1 MTPDFA
7 DKLATYI
14 NNVTNAHTS
23 QQAERQI
30 SHLFLSFVTDAF
42 GVKYEDIELEH
53 HITMTRVQKH
63 GYVDALFGDLL
74 IEFKRN
80 IKTDLGSNVDQL
92 RDYMRDM
99 PELHRYIGML
109 TDGLNFRTYVLDDAE
124 EAKELDHFDIANVT
138 ADAAYLWLDSYLF
151 SRKEI
156 EPTADD
162 IVQRF
167 GVKSPVFQLVQQ
179 RLGRLLREIEDDAE
193 LDVWRGQ
200 WKALLS
206 KVYGSDIADDDLFIR
221 HTYLSQFAKLLVF
234 AALEGRPDKLNIPSI
249 VNGEAFHK
257 HGVSNIGENDFFAW
271 LMMINIRGESINLL
285 YALSAELQVYDLSAI
300 RQDLLK
306 QLYQNLVDPET
317 RHDLGEYYTPDWL
330 AQLTLQEIDYRT
342 PQSLLDPACGSGT
355 FLFNAIRRLA
365 DNGLTGRELVDFA
378 LNNIVGTDV
387 HPLAVTIARINYLL
401 ALSEHL
407 ETGNSDGDVP
417 PLPVFLA
424 DALTRPLE
432 NRSPDSVTIAVDWE
446 KDELFRIP
454 LESASDADKL
464 TRTINEMDEIAKIVA
479 TPEQAA
485 RMANSFSRWAQDI
498 YSGLNSPVFRNL
510 WAGNFRL
517 LAALIREGRDS
528 IWAYILKNL
537 SRPLVLAEKG
547 FDVVIGNPPW
557 LSYRYINNPAWQDEV
572 KALYIYYELIDSG
585 DVKLFTQ
592 MDLSTLFF
600 AHAKD
605 RYLKDNGTLAFV
617 MPRSVLTGAKQHR
630 PFQRQGMT
638 RILDV
643 GDVSPL
649 FNVPAAVLI
658 LSNQNIAKANIP
670 TKIYEATF
678 DKHEL
683 PLIEAEPLLS
693 MGETIT
699 NFVDPKIAGI
709 YYYEL
714 FAQGASLV
722 PRNLCFVRPAGL
734 PNMPIVETDPEL
746 DKDAKAPW
754 RMEDLRQSDMKL
766 EGQASAPY
774 IYATLLSKHLLPFG
788 YQKLNMVALPAKQN
802 EHGKIE
808 MLEDV
813 LQFAATGHIRDF
825 NTWFDKM
832 RKIWSERK
840 KSTTSE
846 TLAEWFNYRNKLTS
860 QNVRDSFRVIY
871 NSSGT
876 NLASCVMETDF
887 EDLRIY
893 RRRVRQFVVD
903 TTCYYFSAETVAEAH
918 YLCAILNSQSVDQ
931 QIKAHQPEGLWG
943 ARHIHRTPFEACA
956 IPIFDTNNP
965 DHLELARLSQ
975 EAHARIEEMK
985 GMEENRLLNGGPG
998 RARNAAREIVADEIT
1013 AIDEIAR
1020 RIIAE

>member
-1 MTPDFA
+1 MVPNFA
-7 DKLATYI
+7 EKLQAYI
-14 NNVTNAHTS
+14 ENLTS
-23 QQAERQI
+23 ARKNQVSERQI
-30 SHLFLSFVTDAF
+30 SHLFLGFISDAF
-42 GVKYEDIELEH
+42 GVNYEDVELEH
-53 HITMTRVQKH
+53 HVTMTKVQKH
-63 GYVDALFGDLL
+63 GYVDALLGDLL
-74 IEFKRN
+74 IEFKRD
-80 IKTDLGSNVDQL
+80 IKTDLGANIDQL
-92 RDYMRDM
+92 SDYMRDM
-99 PELHRYIGML
+99 PELHRYVGML
-109 TDGLNFRTYVLDDAE
+109 TDGIEFRTYVLDENE
-124 EAKELDHFDIANVT
+124 EAKE
-138 ADAAYLWLDSYLF
+138 ADQFNISKVDAEFAYLWLDSYLF
-151 SRKEI
+151 SRQNI

-167 GVKSPVFQLVQQ
+167 GVKSPTFQLVQQ
-179 RLGRLLREIEDDAE
+179 TLTRLLSEIEDKRE

-200 WKALLS
+200 WKSLLS
-206 KVYGSDIADDDLFIR
+206 KVYGSDIADDNLFIR
-221 HTYLSQFAKLLVF
+221 HTYLAQFAKLLVF
-234 AALEGRPDKLNIPSI
+234 AALEGRPDSTDLPSI
-249 VNGEAFHK
+249 VNGKAFEK
-257 HGVSNIGENDFFAW
+257 HGVSNIGENDFFSW
-271 LMMINIRGESINLL
+271 LMMPDIRTESINLL

-330 AQLTLQEIDYRT
+330 AQLTLEEINYRA
-342 PQSLLDPACGSGT
+342 PLSLFDPACGSGT

-365 DNGLTGRELVDFA
+365 EKGLTGRELVDFA

-407 ETGNSDGDVP
+407 ETDLSTGEVP
-417 PLPVFLA
+417 PLPIFMA
-424 DALTRPLE
+424 DALIRPLE
-432 NRSPDSVTIAVDWE
+432 NRSPDSVTFAVDWDR
-446 KDELFRIP
+446 DEVFRIP
-454 LESASDADKL
+454 LESAVDADKL
-464 TRTINEMDEIAKIVA
+464 TNTIDYMNE
-479 TPEQAA
+479 AA
-485 RMANSFSRWAQDI
+485 GILGDPQQTVKLFIRYLQQI
-498 YSGLNSPVFRNL
+498 YKGLTNQTFRNL
-510 WAGNFRL
+510 WASNFQL
-517 LAALIREGRDS
+517 LVELIRDRRDS

-547 FDVVIGNPPW
+547 FDLVVGNPPW
-557 LSYRYINNPAWQDEV
+557 LSYRYINSAVWQDEV
-572 KALYIYYELIDSG
+572 KALYLHYQLIGSD

-605 RYLKDNGTLAFV
+605 RYLKDGGTLAFV

-643 GDVSPL
+643 GNVSPL

-658 LSNQNIAKANIP
+658 LSDGNIKKADIP
-670 TKIYEATF
+670 TKTYRATF

-683 PLIEAEPLLS
+683 PLSEAEPFLS
-693 MGETIT
+693 VGETLT
-699 NFVDPKIAGI
+699 SFVDPEIRSI

-734 PNMPIVETDPEL
+734 PNMPIVEIDPEL

-754 RMEDLRQSDMKL
+754 RMENLRQSDMRL

-788 YQKLNMVALPAKQN
+788 YQNLNMVALPARQN
-802 EHGKIE
+802 DAGKLE

-813 LQFAATGHIRDF
+813 LQFAATAHIRDF

-832 RKIWSERK
+832 NKLWDERK
-840 KSTTSE
+840 KSTTTE

-860 QNVRDSFRVIY
+860 QNVKDRFRVIY
-871 NSSGT
+871 GGSGT
-876 NLASCVMETDF
+876 NIACCVLDLDYE
-887 EDLRIY
+887 ELRIY
-893 RRRVRQFVVD
+893 RRRVQQFVVD
-903 TTCYYFSAETVAEAH
+903 TTCYYLSTETEAEAH
-918 YLCAILNSQSVDQ
+918 YLCAILNSQPVDE

-956 IPIFDTNNP
+956 IPIFEADNP
-965 DHLELARLSQ
+965 DHLELARLSIA
-975 EAHARIEEMK
+975 AHEKIEEMK
-985 GMEENRLLNGGPG
+985 GMEENQLLNGGPG
-998 RARNAAREIVADEIT
+998 RARGRAREILADEIN
-1013 AIDEIAR
+1013 AIDIIAR
-1020 RIIAE
+1020 RLLEE

>member
-1 MTPDFA
+1 MKPDFPEQM
-7 DKLATYI
+7 TNYI
-14 NNVTNAHTS
+14 RNVKDAHTG
-23 QQAERQI
+23 QQSERQI
-30 SHLFLSFVTDAF
+30 SHLFLGFIAEAF
-42 GVKYEDIELEH
+42 GVKYEYIELEH
-53 HITMTRVQKH
+53 HVTMSKVQKH
-63 GYVDALFGDLL
+63 GYIDALLGDLI
-74 IEFKRN
+74 IEFKRD
-80 IKTDLGSNVDQL
+80 IKTGLGANIDQL
-92 RDYMRDM
+92 TNYMRDM
-99 PELHRYIGML
+99 PELHRYVGVL
-109 TDGLNFRTYVLDDAE
+109 TDGIEFRTYVLN
-124 EAKELDHFDIANVT
+124 EAKEAKEVDRFIIT
-138 ADAAYLWLDSYLF
+138 SADPDVAFLWFDSYLF
-151 SRKEI
+151 SCQHI

-167 GVKSPVFQLVQQ
+167 GVDSPTFQLAQQ
-179 RLGRLLREIEDDAE
+179 TLTRLLSAIEDNTE

-221 HTYLSQFAKLLVF
+221 HTYLSQFAKMLLF
-234 AALEGRPDKLNIPSI
+234 AALEGRPAHNEVPLI
-249 VNGEAFHK
+249 VTGEAFHN
-257 HGVSNIGENDFFAW
+257 HGVSNIGENDFFSW
-271 LMMINIRGESINLL
+271 MLMEEIRKESIDMLL
-285 YALSAELQVYDLSAI
+285 ALSAELQVYDLSAI

-330 AQLTLQEIDYRT
+330 AQLTLEEIDYRA

-365 DNGLTGRELVDFA
+365 DQGLRGRELVEFA
-378 LNNIVGTDV
+378 LNNIVGTDI
-387 HPLAVTIARINYLL
+387 HPLAVTIARINCLL
-401 ALSEHL
+401 ALSEHIG
-407 ETGNSDGDVP
+407 TDNSDGDVP

-424 DALTRPLE
+424 DALIGPLTYRGPE
-432 NRSPDSVTIAVDWE
+432 AVPIAVDIE
-446 KDELFRIP
+446 NDEEFRIP
-454 LESASDADKL
+454 LASATDADKL
-464 TRTINEMDEIAKIVA
+464 TKTIDYMDDMAKLVVSPQQA
-479 TPEQAA
+479 EQMGKIF
-485 RMANSFSRWAQDI
+485 RKWVQDI
-498 YSGLNSPVFRNL
+498 YSGLTNTTFRNL
-510 WAGNFRL
+510 WGENFKL
-517 LAALIREGRDS
+517 LVKLIRDGRDS

-547 FDVVIGNPPW
+547 FDVVVGNPPW
-557 LSYRYINNPAWQDEV
+557 LAYRYINSPVWQDEV
-572 KALYIYYELIDSG
+572 KSLYIHYQLIDSG

-600 AHAKD
+600 AHSKD
-605 RYLKDNGTLAFV
+605 RYLKDGGTLAFV

-658 LSNQNIAKANIP
+658 QSDGNIAKSNIP
-670 TKIYEATF
+670 TKTYQATF
-678 DKHEL
+678 EKHEL
-683 PLIEAEPLLS
+683 PLLEAEPLL
-693 MGETIT
+693 TTDDTVT
-699 NFVDPKIAGI
+699 NFVDPKIRSI

-754 RMEDLRQSDMKL
+754 RMENLRQSEMKL

-788 YQKLNMVALPAKQN
+788 YQKLNMVALPARQN
-802 EHGKIE
+802 EEGKLE

-825 NTWFDKM
+825 NTWFDKTN
-832 RKIWSERK
+832 KFWDKHKKTDITLSER
-840 KSTTSE
+840 
-846 TLAEWFNYRNKLTS
+846 YDYHKLLTK
-860 QNVRDSFRVIY
+860 QNATDRYRVIY
-871 NSSGT
+871 GGSGT
-876 NLASCVMETDF
+876 NIASCVLETNF

-903 TTCYYFSAETVAEAH
+903 TKTYYYAPDSLEEAH
-918 YLCAILNSQSVDQ
+918 YLCAFLNAPYVNESIKQHQSQ
-931 QIKAHQPEGLWG
+931 GLWG
-943 ARHIHRTPFEACA
+943 ERDIHRTPFEACA
-956 IPIFDTNNP
+956 IPIFEANNP
-965 DHLELARLSQ
+965 DHLELARLSMA
-975 EAHARIEEMK
+975 AHAKIEDMK

-998 RARNAAREIVADEIT
+998 RARNAAREIVADELD
-1013 AIDEIAR
+1013 AIDAIAR
-1020 RIIAE
+1020 RLLDQ

>member
-7 DKLATYI
+7 EKLQTYI
-14 NNVTNAHTS
+14 VNLASARKS
-23 QQAERQI
+23 QVSERQI
-30 SHLFLSFVTDAF
+30 SHLFLGFISDAF
-42 GVKYEDIELEH
+42 GVNYEDVELEH
-53 HITMTRVQKH
+53 HVTMTKVQKH
-63 GYVDALFGDLL
+63 GYVDALLGDLV
-74 IEFKRN
+74 IEFKRDIN
-80 IKTDLGSNVDQL
+80 TDLGANIDQL
-92 RDYMRDM
+92 SNYMRDM
-99 PELHRYIGML
+99 PALHRYVGML
-109 TDGLNFRTYVLDDAE
+109 TDGIEFRTYVLDEAE
-124 EAKELDHFDIANVT
+124 EAKEVDQFLIT
-138 ADAAYLWLDSYLF
+138 SADAEVAYLWFDSYLF
-151 SRKEI
+151 SRQNI

-167 GVKSPVFQLVQQ
+167 GVKSPTFQLVDQT
-179 RLGRLLREIEDDAE
+179 LTGLLSEIEENKE

-206 KVYGSDIADDDLFIR
+206 KVYGSDIADDNLFIR

-234 AALEGRPDKLNIPSI
+234 AALEGRPDITELPSI

-257 HGVSNIGENDFFAW
+257 HGVSNIGENDFFSW
-271 LMMINIRGESINLL
+271 LMMSDIRTESINLL
-285 YALSAELQVYDLSAI
+285 YALSAELQVYDLGAI

-330 AQLTLQEIDYRT
+330 AQLTLKEIDYDA

-365 DNGLTGRELVDFA
+365 DQGLTGRELVDFA

-407 ETGNSDGDVP
+407 ETGNGGSEVP

-424 DALTRPLE
+424 DALIGPLTY
-432 NRSPDSVTIAVDWE
+432 RGPAAVPIAVDVE
-446 KDELFRIP
+446 KDEAFHIP
-454 LESASDADKL
+454 LESAVDEEKL
-464 TRTINEMDEIAKIVA
+464 TKTIDYMDDVAKLA
-479 TPEQAA
+479 RPEKAA
-485 RMANSFSRWAQDI
+485 DTAKVFRRMVQDI
-498 YSGLNSPVFRNL
+498 YSGLTNRTFGNH
-510 WAGNFRL
+510 WASNFQL
-517 LAALIREGRDS
+517 LVELIRDGRDS

-547 FDVVIGNPPW
+547 FDVVAGNPPW
-557 LSYRYINNPAWQDEV
+557 LSYRYINSPAWQEEV
-572 KALYIYYELIDSG
+572 KALYIHYQLIDSG
-585 DVKLFTQ
+585 DVNLFTQ

-605 RYLKDNGTLAFV
+605 RYLKDKGTLAFV

-649 FNVPAAVLI
+649 FNVPSAVI
-658 LSNQNIAKANIP
+658 ISSSGDIAKADIP
-670 TKIYEATF
+670 TTTFRATF

-683 PLIEAEPLLS
+683 PLSEAEPLLS
-693 MGETIT
+693 VGETAT
-699 NFVDPKIAGI
+699 SFVDPKIRTI

-754 RMEDLRQSDMKL
+754 KGIKL
-766 EGQASAPY
+766 EGTVHNPY

-788 YQKLNMVALPAKQN
+788 WQKLNMVALPAKQD
-802 EHGKIE
+802 EAGKLE
-808 MLEDV
+808 MLQDV
-813 LQFAATGHIRDF
+813 LAFAVEGYHRSF
-825 NTWFDKM
+825 LTWFEKVSN
-832 RKIWSERK
+832 IWDERK
-840 KSTTSE
+840 SATTTE
-846 TLAEWFNYRNKLTS
+846 TLLEWFNYRNKLTA
-860 QNVRDSFRVIY
+860 QNVTDRFRVIY
-871 NSSGT
+871 GGSGT
-876 NLASCVMETDF
+876 NIACCVLETEF
-887 EDLRIY
+887 EDLRVY
-893 RRRVRQFVVD
+893 RRRVSGFVVD
-903 TTCYYFSAETVAEAH
+903 TTCFHYTAQTKAEAH
-918 YLCAILNSQSVDQ
+918 YLCAILNSPFVNDE
-931 QIKAHQPEGLWG
+931 IKAHQPEGLWG
-943 ARHIHRTPFEACA
+943 ARHIQRTPFEACA
-956 IPIFDTNNP
+956 IPIFEADNP
-965 DHLELARLSQ
+965 DHLELARLSMA
-975 EAHARIEEMK
+975 AHEKIDEMK
-985 GMEENRLLNGGPG
+985 GMEENQLLNGGPG
-998 RARNAAREIVADEIT
+998 RARNKAREIVADEIN

-1020 RIIAE
+1020 RLLEE

>member
-1 MTPDFA
+1 MTAGFDA
-7 DKLATYI
+7 KLETYI
-14 NNVTNAHTS
+14 GNIANAHAS
-23 QQAERQI
+23 QKSERQI
-30 SHLFLSFVTDAF
+30 SHVFLNFITDAF
-42 GVKYEDIELEH
+42 GVQYEAIELEH
-53 HITMTRVQKH
+53 HITMTKVRKH
-63 GYVDALFGDLL
+63 GYVDALLGDLL
-74 IEFKRN
+74 VEFKRN
-80 IKTDLGSNVDQL
+80 IETKLEENIEQL
-92 RDYMRDM
+92 SGYMRDM
-99 PELHRYIGML
+99 PELHRYVGML
-109 TDGLNFRTYVLDDAE
+109 TDGIRFRTYVLDEAGQ
-124 EAKELDHFDIANVT
+124 AKEVDQFNIVNAKAHV
-138 ADAAYLWLDSYLF
+138 AYLWLDSYLF
-151 SRKEI
+151 SRQNI

-167 GVKSPVFQLVQQ
+167 GVNSPTFNLVQQ
-179 RLGRLLREIEDDAE
+179 RLSRLLSEIEENKE

-206 KVYGSDIADDDLFIR
+206 KVYGSDIADDNLFIR
-221 HTYLSQFAKLLVF
+221 HTYLSQFAKMLLYT
-234 AALEGRPDKLNIPSI
+234 ALEGRPARNEIPLI

-271 LMMINIRGESINLL
+271 LMMAAIRKESVDMLL
-285 YALSAELQVYDLSAI
+285 ALSAELQVYDLSAV

-306 QLYQNLVDPET
+306 QLYQDLVDPET

-330 AQLTLQEIDYRT
+330 AQLTLQEIGYRA

-378 LNNIVGTDV
+378 LNNIVGTDI

-407 ETGNSDGDVP
+407 KTDINAGEVP
-417 PLPVFLA
+417 PLPIFMA
-424 DALTRPLE
+424 DALIRPLE
-432 NRSPDSVTIAVDWE
+432 NRSPDSVTFAVDWDR
-446 KDELFRIP
+446 DEVFRIP
-454 LESASDADKL
+454 LESAVDADKL
-464 TRTINEMDEIAKIVA
+464 TNTIDYMNEAAKLVGDPQQTVKLFIRHL
-479 TPEQAA
+479 Q
-485 RMANSFSRWAQDI
+485 QI
-498 YSGLNSPVFRNL
+498 YDGLTNPTFRNL
-510 WAGNFRL
+510 WASNFQL
-517 LAALIREGRDS
+517 LVELIRDGRNS

-557 LSYRYINNPAWQDEV
+557 LSYRYINSPVWQEEV
-572 KALYIYYELIDSG
+572 KDLYIHYQLIDSG

-605 RYLKDNGTLAFV
+605 RYLKDDGTLAFV

-630 PFQRQGMT
+630 PFQRQGLT

-658 LSNQNIAKANIP
+658 HANNEIVKANIP
-670 TKIYEATF
+670 TRTYQATF

-683 PLIEAEPLLS
+683 PLAEAKPLLTV
-693 MGETIT
+693 GETAT
-699 NFVDPKIAGI
+699 NFVDPEIRSI

-754 RMEDLRQSDMKL
+754 RMENLRQSDMRL
-766 EGQASAPY
+766 EGRASAPY
-774 IYATLLSKHLLPFG
+774 VYATLLSKHLLPFG
-788 YQKLNMVALPAKQN
+788 YQKLNMAALPARQN
-802 EHGKIE
+802 DAGKLE

-832 RKIWSERK
+832 NKLWDERK
-840 KSTTSE
+840 KSTTTE

-860 QNVRDSFRVIY
+860 QNVRDRFRVIY
-871 NSSGT
+871 GGSGT
-876 NLASCVMETDF
+876 NIACCVLDLDYEDF
-887 EDLRIY
+887 RVY
-893 RRRVRQFVVD
+893 RRRVSGFVVD
-903 TTCYYFSAETVAEAH
+903 TTCYYLSTETEAEAH
-918 YLCAILNSQSVDQ
+918 YLCAILNSQFVNE

-943 ARHIHRTPFEACA
+943 ARHIQRTPFEACA
-956 IPIFDTNNP
+956 IPIFDEDNP
-965 DHLELARLSQ
+965 VHLELARLSQ
-975 EAHARIEEMK
+975 AAHVKIEEMK
-985 GMEENRLLNGGPG
+985 GMEENQLLNGGPG
-998 RARNAAREIVADEIT
+998 RARGRAREIVADEIS
-1013 AIDEIAR
+1013 AIDNIAR
-1020 RIIAE
+1020 TIIDE

>member
-7 DKLATYI
+7 EKLKTYLD
-14 NNVTNAHTS
+14 NLVRARRS
-23 QQAERQI
+23 QVSERQV
-30 SHLFLSFVTDAF
+30 SHLFLGFISDAF
-42 GVKYEDIELEH
+42 GVSYEDIELEH
-53 HITMTRVQKH
+53 HVTMTKVQKH
-63 GYVDALFGDLL
+63 GYIDALLGDLI
-74 IEFKRN
+74 IEFKRD
-80 IKTDLGSNVDQL
+80 IKTDLGANIDQL
-92 RDYMRDM
+92 SDYMRDM

-109 TDGLNFRTYVLDDAE
+109 TDGIEFRTYVLDVAE
-124 EAKELDHFDIANVT
+124 EAKAVDVFNIAS
-138 ADAAYLWLDSYLF
+138 ADADVAYLWLDSYLF
-151 SRKEI
+151 SRTNI

-167 GVKSPVFQLVQQ
+167 GVRSPTFQLVQQ
-179 RLGRLLREIEDDAE
+179 TLAGLLSEIEDDTE

-200 WKALLS
+200 WKSLLS
-206 KVYGSDIADDDLFIR
+206 KVYGSDIADDNLFIR

-234 AALEGRPDKLNIPSI
+234 GALEGRPDKINIPSV

-257 HGVSNIGENDFFAW
+257 HGISNIGENDFFSW
-271 LMMINIRGESINLL
+271 LMMAQIRAESLDLL
-285 YALSAELQVYDLSAI
+285 YSLSAELQVYDLSAI

-306 QLYQNLVDPET
+306 QLYQDLVDPDT

-330 AQLTLQEIDYRT
+330 AELTLQEIDYRA

-365 DNGLTGRELVDFA
+365 DKGLSGRDLVDFA

-407 ETGNSDGDVP
+407 DTSNGGGNVP
-417 PLPVFLA
+417 PLPVFMA
-424 DALTRPLE
+424 DALIRPLE
-432 NRSPDSVTIAVDWE
+432 NRRPDSVTFAVDWDR
-446 KDELFRIP
+446 DEAFRIP
-454 LESASDADKL
+454 MESAVDADKL
-464 TRTINEMDEIAKIVA
+464 TNTIDYMDAAAKIAGDPQQTVKLFIMHL
-479 TPEQAA
+479 Q
-485 RMANSFSRWAQDI
+485 QI
-498 YSGLNSPVFRNL
+498 YKGLTNQTFRNL
-510 WAGNFRL
+510 WASNFQL
-517 LAALIREGRDS
+517 LVELIRDGRDS

-557 LSYRYINNPAWQDEV
+557 LSYRYINSPVWQDEV
-572 KALYIYYELIDSG
+572 KALYIHYQLIDSG

-605 RYLKDNGTLAFV
+605 RYLKDDGTLAFV

-658 LSNQNIAKANIP
+658 LSGENIKKADIP
-670 TKIYEATF
+670 TKTFRATF

-683 PLIEAEPLLS
+683 PLIEAEPQLTVRES
-693 MGETIT
+693 FT
-699 NFVDPKIAGI
+699 NFVDPEIRSI

-734 PNMPIVETDPEL
+734 PNVPIVETDPEL

-754 RMEDLRQSDMKL
+754 RMENLRQSEIWL

-788 YQKLNMVALPAKQN
+788 CQKLNMVALPARQN
-802 EHGKIE
+802 EQGKLE

-832 RKIWSERK
+832 NKLWDERK
-840 KSTTSE
+840 KTDI
-846 TLAEWFNYRNKLTS
+846 TLPERYDYHKLLTK
-860 QNVRDSFRVIY
+860 QNVTDRFRVIY
-871 NSSGT
+871 GGSGT
-876 NLASCVMETDF
+876 NIACCVLDLDYE
-887 EDLRIY
+887 ELRIY
-893 RRRVRQFVVD
+893 RRKIDQFVAD
-903 TTCYYFSAETVAEAH
+903 TTCFHYTAPTLEEAH
-918 YLCAILNSQSVDQ
+918 YLCAILNSPVVNDE
-931 QIKAHQPEGLWG
+931 IKAHQPEGLWG
-943 ARHIHRTPFEACA
+943 ARHIQRTPFEACA
-956 IPIFDTNNP
+956 IPIFDAGNP
-965 DHLELARLSQ
+965 DHRELARLSMA
-975 EAHARIEEMK
+975 AHEEIEVMK
-985 GMEENRLLNGGPG
+985 GMDENRLLNGGPG
-998 RARNAAREIVADEIT
+998 RARGRAREILADEIN

-1020 RIIAE
+1020 RLLED

>member
-1 MTPDFA
+1 MVPNFA
-7 DKLATYI
+7 EKLQAYI
-14 NNVTNAHTS
+14 EHLTNARKNQVS
-23 QQAERQI
+23 ERQI
-30 SHLFLSFVTDAF
+30 SHLFLGFINDAF
-42 GVKYEDIELEH
+42 GVNYEDVELEH
-53 HITMTRVQKH
+53 HVTMTKVQKH
-63 GYVDALFGDLL
+63 GYVDALLGDLL
-74 IEFKRN
+74 IEFKRD
-80 IKTDLGSNVDQL
+80 IKTDLGANIDQL
-92 RDYMRDM
+92 SDYMRDM
-99 PELHRYIGML
+99 PELHRYVGML
-109 TDGLNFRTYVLDDAE
+109 TDGIDFRTYVLDENE
-124 EAKELDHFDIANVT
+124 EAKEVDQFNIAS
-138 ADAAYLWLDSYLF
+138 ADAEVAYLWFDSYLF
-151 SRKEI
+151 SRQNI

-167 GVKSPVFQLVQQ
+167 GVKSPTFQLVQQ
-179 RLGRLLREIEDDAE
+179 KLTGLLGEIEDKRE

-200 WKALLS
+200 WKSLLS
-206 KVYGSDIADDDLFIR
+206 KVYGSDIADDNLFIR

-234 AALEGRPDKLNIPSI
+234 AALEGRPENSDLPSI

-257 HGVSNIGENDFFAW
+257 HGVSNIGENDFFSW
-271 LMMINIRGESINLL
+271 LMMSDIRAQSINLL
-285 YALSAELQVYDLSAI
+285 YALSAELQVYDLSAV

-330 AQLTLQEIDYRT
+330 AQLTLREIDYDA

-378 LNNIVGTDV
+378 LSNIVGTDV

-407 ETGNSDGDVP
+407 GTEYSDGDAP

-424 DALTRPLE
+424 DALIGPLTY
-432 NRSPDSVTIAVDWE
+432 RSPEAVPIAVDVE
-446 KDELFRIP
+446 KEEEFRIP
-454 LESASDADKL
+454 LESAVDEDKL
-464 TRTINEMDEIAKIVA
+464 TKTIDYMDDFAKLA
-479 TPEQAA
+479 SPEKTTDTAKVFK
-485 RMANSFSRWAQDI
+485 RMVQDI
-498 YSGLNSPVFRNL
+498 YSGLSNPTFSSH
-510 WAGNFRL
+510 WASNFQL
-517 LAALIREGRDS
+517 LVELIRDGRDS

-547 FDVVIGNPPW
+547 FDVVAGNPPW
-557 LSYRYINNPAWQDEV
+557 LSYRYINSPAWQDDV
-572 KALYIYYELIDSG
+572 KALYIHYQLIDSG

-605 RYLKDNGTLAFV
+605 RYLKDGGTLAFV

-649 FNVPAAVLI
+649 FNVPSAVLI
-658 LSNQNIAKANIP
+658 LSDGNINKADIP
-670 TKIYEATF
+670 TKTYQGTF

-683 PLIEAEPLLS
+683 PLLEAEPMLTA
-693 MGETIT
+693 GDTVT
-699 NFVDPKIAGI
+699 NFVDPNIRSI

-734 PNMPIVETDPEL
+734 PSTPIVETDPEL

-754 RMEDLRQSDMKL
+754 KGIKL
-766 EGQASAPY
+766 EGTVHNPY

-788 YQKLNMVALPAKQN
+788 HQKLNMVALPVQQN
-802 EHGKIE
+802 DSGK
-808 MLEDV
+808 LEILHDV
-813 LQFAATGHIRDF
+813 LAFAVKAHHRSF
-825 NTWFDKM
+825 LTWFEKVSN
-832 RKIWSERK
+832 IWDERK
-840 KSTTSE
+840 SATTTE
-846 TLAEWFNYRNKLTS
+846 TLLEWFNYRNKLIA
-860 QNVRDSFRVIY
+860 QNVTDRFRVIY
-871 NSSGT
+871 GGSGT
-876 NLASCVMETDF
+876 NIASCVLETEF
-887 EDLRIY
+887 EDLRVY
-893 RRRVRQFVVD
+893 RRRVSGFVVD
-903 TTCYYFSAETVAEAH
+903 TTCYYLSTETEAEAH
-918 YLCAILNSQSVDQ
+918 YLCAILNSQPVDE

-943 ARHIHRTPFEACA
+943 ARHIHRTPFEACV
-956 IPIFDTNNP
+956 IPIFEADNP

-975 EAHARIEEMK
+975 AAHAKIEEMK
-985 GMEENRLLNGGPG
+985 GMEENQLLNGGPG
-998 RARNAAREIVADEIT
+998 RARGRAREILADEIN
-1013 AIDEIAR
+1013 AIDIIAR
-1020 RIIAE
+1020 RLLEE

>member
-80 IKTDLGSNVDQL
+80 IRTDLDAKIDQL
-92 RDYMRDM
+92 KDYMRDM

-109 TDGLNFRTYVLDDAE
+109 TDGVNFRTYVLDDAE
-124 EAKELDHFDIANVT
+124 GVREVDQFNIVNTA
-138 ADAAYLWLDSYLF
+138 ADAVYLWLDSYLF
-151 SRKEI
+151 SRSNI
-156 EPTADD
+156 EPTTDD

-179 RLGRLLREIEDDAE
+179 RLGRLLREIDDNTE

-206 KVYGSDIADDDLFIR
+206 KVYGSDIADDNLFIR

-234 AALEGRPDKLNIPSI
+234 AALEGRPDKNTVPLI

-257 HGVSNIGENDFFAW
+257 YGISNIGENDFFAW
-271 LMMINIRGESINLL
+271 LMMDDIRKESVEVL
-285 YALSAELQVYDLSAI
+285 YALSAELLVYDLSAI

-330 AQLTLQEIDYRT
+330 AQLTLQEIDYRA

-365 DNGLTGRELVDFA
+365 DNGLTGRDLVDFA
-378 LNNIVGTDV
+378 LSNIVGIDI
-387 HPLAVTIARINYLL
+387 HPLAVTIARINYML

-407 ETGNSDGDVP
+407 ETDNGDGEVP
-417 PLPVFLA
+417 PVPVFLA
-424 DALTRPLE
+424 DALIRPLE
-432 NRSPDSVTIAVDWE
+432 NHSSDSVPIAVDSE
-446 KDELFRIP
+446 KNESFEIP
-454 LESASDADKL
+454 LESAKDADKL
-464 TRTINEMDEIAKIVA
+464 TRTIDYMDDMAKIVA
-479 TPEQAA
+479 SPEQTTQ
-485 RMANSFSRWAQDI
+485 MANIFKRWVQDI
-498 YSGLNSPVFRNL
+498 YSGLSNPTFRNH
-510 WAGNFRL
+510 WANNFQL
-517 LAALIREGRDS
+517 LVELIRDGRDS

-557 LSYRYINNPAWQDEV
+557 LPYRDINSPVRQDEV
-572 KALYIYYELIDSG
+572 KALHVLYKLIDSG
-585 DVKLFTQ
+585 DVRLFTQ

-617 MPRSVLTGAKQHR
+617 LPRSVLTGAKQHR

-638 RILDV
+638 RVLDV
-643 GDVSPL
+643 GNVSPL
-649 FNVPAAVLI
+649 FNVPSAVLI
-658 LSNQNIAKANIP
+658 LSNGVIAKQNIP
-670 TKIYEATF
+670 TKTYRATF
-678 DKHEL
+678 AKHEL
-683 PLIEAEPLLS
+683 PLTEAEPLLTVA
-693 MGETIT
+693 ETVT
-699 NFVDPKIAGI
+699 NFVDPEIRCI

-734 PNMPIVETDPEL
+734 PSTPIVETDPEL

-754 RMEDLRQSDMKL
+754 KGIRL

-774 IYATLLSKHLLPFG
+774 VYATLLSKHLLPFG
-788 YQKLNMVALPAKQN
+788 YQKLNMVALPARQN
-802 EHGKIE
+802 EEGKLE
-808 MLEDV
+808 MLEGV
-813 LQFAATGHIRDF
+813 LAFAATGHIRDF
-825 NTWFDKM
+825 NTWID
-832 RKIWSERK
+832 RTNTIWAERK
-840 KSTTSE
+840 KNTTRE
-846 TLAEWFNYRNKLTS
+846 TLPEWLNYRSKLTT
-860 QNVRDSFRVIY
+860 QNVRDKYRVIY
-871 NSSGT
+871 GGSGT
-876 NLASCVMETDF
+876 NIASCVLETEF
-887 EDLRIY
+887 EDFRVY
-893 RRRVRQFVVD
+893 RRRVSGLVVD
-903 TTCYYFSAETVAEAH
+903 TTCYYYAAQTEAEAH
-918 YLCAILNSQSVDQ
+918 FLCAILNTKHVNQ
-931 QIKAHQPEGLWG
+931 QIVAHQPEGLWG

-956 IPIFDTNNP
+956 IPIFEQDNP

-975 EAHARIEEMK
+975 VAHARIEEMK
-985 GMEENRLLNGGPG
+985 GMQENRLLNGGPG
-998 RARNAAREIVADEIT
+998 RARNAAREIVAEELA

-1020 RIIAE
+1020 RIITE